1 MQELLSNILGYVK
14 SAWRFRWYAMALS
27 AAVFLAGWAV
37 IALIPDRYIAEA
49 RVYVDTRSQIERA
62 LPGQIVESGLE
73 QDLQFV
79 RESLLGRPQLERLA
93 RAADLDL
100 EVKDAEDMTRLVD
113 SLRSAITIQLIPLVR
128 SRSPEAAGSIYS
140 IGFRHEN
147 RDMSIRVVRSLLD
160 IFMEDTL
167 GVQKSSSQ
175 VSASFLRDQIEEYQD
190 RLREAEQRLA
200 DFNREHAERLPG
212 MQGGYFQ
219 RLQQEINELTS
230 AKQQLNLV
238 ESRLASLA
246 RQLSGDQTQSSMT
259 GNMSATAALDTRIE
273 ELGRGIEDLRLRYT
287 DQHPDVMAAEEML
300 TQLRKQR
307 DDLLAQIAD
316 GSLSFASDN
325 PVVQALQI
333 SKNEVE
339 AEAATLRA
347 DVAARTAR
355 IEELR
360 GLIDEMPAVEAQLA
374 ELTRD
379 YDVINQQYQTLL
391 ASSERDKLTR
401 DAQRS
406 ESVQFRVIDPPA
418 APLIPTDPNR
428 IALMG
433 LLVIASFGAGAALA
447 FVLSQ
452 LRPVF
457 SDINSLASLT
467 GLPVIGAVGR
477 YTSVLEGHAVRRD
490 LMRFSVSMTVL
501 VIAFLGILVFEV
513 YGGGLRGII

>member
-1 MQELLSNILGYVK
+1 MQELLYTTLGHVK
-14 SAWRFRWYAMALS
+14 SAWRFRWLAMGFAAAL
-27 AAVFLAGWAV
+27 FLAGWV
-37 IALIPDRYIAEA
+37 SIGLIPDRFVAES

-93 RAADLDL
+93 RASDLDL
-100 EVKDAEDMTRLVD
+100 EVKDSEQMTQMVD
-113 SLRSAITIQLIPLVR
+113 RLRSAITIQLVPLTRARV
-128 SRSPEAAGSIYS
+128 PEAAGGIYS
-140 IGFRHEN
+140 ISFRHGDRET
-147 RDMSIRVVRSLLD
+147 SIRVVRNLLD

-167 GVQKSSSQ
+167 GVQRTSSQ
-175 VSASFLRDQIEEYQD
+175 VSASFLRDQIEEYQN
-190 RLREAEQRLA
+190 RLREAEERLA

-212 MQGGYFQ
+212 LQGGYFQ
-219 RLQQEINELTS
+219 RLQQEINELAVS
-230 AKQQLNLV
+230 KQQLNLV
-238 ESRLASLA
+238 ESKLASLL
-246 RQLSGDQTQSSMT
+246 RQLQGGPEQNSMDGSS
-259 GNMSATAALDTRIE
+259 SATASLDTRIQ
-273 ELGRGIEDLRLRYT
+273 ELSRVVEDLGLRYT
-287 DQHPDVMAAEEML
+287 DRHPDVIAAREML
-300 TQLRKQR
+300 VQLQKQR
-307 DDLLAQIAD
+307 EELVGKIAA
-316 GSLSFASDN
+316 GSVSFASDN

-333 SKNEVE
+333 SKNEVQ

-347 DVAARTAR
+347 DVASRSER

-360 GLIDEMPAVEAQLA
+360 GLIDEMPMVEAQLA

-428 IALMG
+428 LTLMG
-433 LLVIASFGAGAALA
+433 ALLVLSLGAGCGLALL
-447 FVLSQ
+447 LSQ

-457 SDINSLASLT
+457 SDINNLATLT
-467 GLPVIGAVGR
+467 GFPVIGAVGR
-477 YTSVLEGHAVRRD
+477 YTSVLEGYAVRRD
-490 LMRFSVSMTVL
+490 LVRFSFSMTVL
-501 VIAFLGILVFEV
+501 VIAFIVILAFEV
-513 YGGGLRGII
+513 YGIGLRGII